1 MLPLGKA
8 LSFALSI
15 TLPRHRKPEEH
26 FFHLRSGQSY
36 TIQWHLVPTI
46 VGRIAM
52 PQRHHRALLWLWTKV
67 HTTLFQSVLQYFLFS
82 YPRLIIIFTSLC
94 SNTQDTQLS
103 FSSWYQDGTLR
114 SVLSLFSWLY
124 SMRHFPRV
132 TLNDSA
138 ICRFRPKQQKQHVRL
153 LSSGQSWL
161 FQTVFFVGQNFLV
174 SFYDFRRR
182 PRWREIDGPWS
193 KHPLISHQINE
204 QTHRLSG
211 VGSHLLRW
219 CGPSRHR
226 LSDWLVAGL
235 PLVTDWPARGH
246 SSRRLMAS
254 SHYVTHSFHI
264 SFFFTNSKVALQFG
278 NFVELIRR
286 LRAKLFQC

>member
-1 MLPLGKA
+1 MGFECCKSHRGDELN
-8 LSFALSI
+8 
-15 TLPRHRKPEEH
+15 PRQMRRLWRNLLTFDDIFGH
-26 FFHLRSGQSY
+26 
-36 TIQWHLVPTI
+36 
-46 VGRIAM
+46 
-52 PQRHHRALLWLWTKV
+52 PQV
-67 HTTLFQSVLQYFLFS
+67 
-82 YPRLIIIFTSLC
+82 
-94 SNTQDTQLS
+94 
-103 FSSWYQDGTLR
+103 SSWLAASCRLTRRLPSSTCAAD
-114 SVLSLFSWLY
+114 WE
-124 SMRHFPRV
+124 V
-132 TLNDSA
+132 TYHMTRLPNA
-138 ICRFRPKQQKQHVRL
+138 QVPWEPKQQKQHVRL

-161 FQTVFFVGQNFLV
+161 FQTGLFFFVGQNFLV

-264 SFFFTNSKVALQFG
+264 SFIFKLKSCTPIRKFCWINSPIKSQVVSMLKKNIF
-278 NFVELIRR
+278 L
-286 LRAKLFQC
+286 KLKGSW